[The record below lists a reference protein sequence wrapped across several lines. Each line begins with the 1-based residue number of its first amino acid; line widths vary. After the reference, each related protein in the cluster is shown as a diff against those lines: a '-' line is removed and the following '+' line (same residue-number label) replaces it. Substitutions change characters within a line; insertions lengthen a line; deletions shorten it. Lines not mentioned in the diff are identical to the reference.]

1 MSNKCHSL
9 RHVGHIMPGATAPRL
24 LIEMDNMVN
33 MKMKSNMND
42 QNKNI
47 ES

>member
-1 MSNKCHSL
+1 MS
-9 RHVGHIMPGATAPRL
+9 GATRL
-24 LIEMDNMVN
+24 LMEMDNKVN
-33 MKMKSNMND
+33 MKMKSNMKD

>member
-1 MSNKCHSL
+1 
-9 RHVGHIMPGATAPRL
+9 MPGATAPRL

>member
-1 MSNKCHSL
+1 MSNKCYPL
-9 RHVGHIMPGATAPRL
+9 RHVTHIMSGATRL
-24 LIEMDNMVN
+24 LIEMDNKVN
-33 MKMKSNMND
+33 MKMKSNMKD